1 MLLEL
6 AHEERFLLAAL
17 VRDDYERQRRPD
29 RNIDG
34 VARRELL
41 RLPNRNLYGVAAR
54 LRTKRDPSL
63 RSRMTR
69 AKATARKA
77 EDRPLTPK
85 GRAPA
90 TANEKAGP
98 SPFRAS
104 RVWAQDDDETQR
116 HGENRWTQQSG
127 FDGKTSIEGVDAA
140 SEENEERGGTF
151 SGALRRWH
159 ALAQFGGRV
168 VRLRV
173 GGKAAG
179 AHVFA
184 IF

>member
-6 AHEERFLLAAL
+6 AHEERSLLAAL

-41 RLPNRNLYGVAAR
+41 RLPNRNLCGVAAR

-63 RSRMTR
+63 RSRMTK
-69 AKATARKA
+69 AKAMARKA

-90 TANEKAGP
+90 RAKEKAGP

-104 RVWAQDDDETQR
+104 RVWAQNDCEKQR
-116 HGENRWTQQSG
+116 HGSNRWTQEGRS
-127 FDGKTSIEGVDAA
+127 DRKHSIEGVDAA
-140 SEENEERGGTF
+140 SEENEERGGAF
-151 SGALRRWH
+151 SGALRGGL
-159 ALAQFGGRV
+159 ALAEFGGRV
-168 VRLRV
+168 IGLGV
-173 GGKAAG
+173 GGEAAG